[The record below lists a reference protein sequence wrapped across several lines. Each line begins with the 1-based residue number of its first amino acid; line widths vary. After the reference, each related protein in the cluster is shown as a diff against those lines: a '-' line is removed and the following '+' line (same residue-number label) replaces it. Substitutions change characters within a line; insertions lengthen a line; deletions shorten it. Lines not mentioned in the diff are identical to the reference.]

1 LALAGRCSHRFRA
14 ITLFRGGVTTKI
26 LKKQVLSAGIKRF
39 ELDAAEIARKA
50 QPGQFVVLRVN
61 EEGERIPLTVADTM
75 PDKGILVI
83 VLQEAGKSTKL
94 LGTLNEGDSILDL
107 IGPLGRPSHI
117 EKFGTVVC
125 VGGGVGTPEILPVA
139 RALRQAGNK
148 VISIIGFRNK
158 DLILMAD
165 EMRAVSDELI
175 VATDDGSNGNK
186 GFVTDML
193 NQVIAR
199 GEKIAHVFAV
209 GPVIMMKMVSKVTE
223 PHKIPTVVS
232 LNPIMLDATGMCGVC
247 RVEVGGETKLACVDG
262 PEFDGHKVDFDL
274 LMARLRTY
282 LPEEKQSLEMFESAH
297 AKGGCCGGK
306 GACR

>member
-1 LALAGRCSHRFRA
+1 M
-14 ITLFRGGVTTKI
+14 
-26 LKKQVLSAGIKRF
+26 LSAGIKRF

-50 QPGQFVVLRVN
+50 LPGQFVVLRVN

-83 VLQEAGKSTKL
+83 VFQEAGKSTKL

-117 EKFGTVVC
+117 ENFGTVVC

-175 VATDDGSNGNK
+175 VATDDGSNGTK

-193 NQVIAR
+193 NQVINR
-199 GEKIAHVFAV
+199 GEKLDHVFAV
-209 GPVIMMKMVSKVTE
+209 GPVIMMKMVSKVTL

-262 PEFDGHKVDFDL
+262 PEFDGHKVDFDQ

-282 LPEEKQSLEMFESAH
+282 LPEEKQSLEIFESAH
-297 AKGGCCGGK
+297 AKDGCCGGK
-306 GACR
+306 GACCA

>member
-1 LALAGRCSHRFRA
+1 M
-14 ITLFRGGVTTKI
+14 
-26 LKKQVLSAGIKRF
+26 LSAGIKRF

-50 QPGQFVVLRVN
+50 LPGQFVVLRVN

-83 VLQEAGKSTKL
+83 VFQEAGKSTKL

-175 VATDDGSNGNK
+175 VTTDDGSNGTK
-186 GFVTDML
+186 GFVTDVL
-193 NQVIAR
+193 NQVINR
-199 GEKIAHVFAV
+199 GEKLDHVFAV

-262 PEFDGHKVDFDL
+262 PEFDGHKVDFDQ

-282 LPEEKQSLEMFESAH
+282 LPEEKQSLEIFESAQP
-297 AKGGCCGGK
+297 KTGCCGGK
-306 GACR
+306 GGCR

>member
-1 LALAGRCSHRFRA
+1 M
-14 ITLFRGGVTTKI
+14 
-26 LKKQVLSAGIKRF
+26 
-39 ELDAAEIARKA
+39 DAAEIARKA
-50 QPGQFVVLRVN
+50 LPGQFVVLRVN

-83 VLQEAGKSTKL
+83 VFQEVGKSTKL
-94 LGTLNEGDSILDL
+94 LGSLNEGDSILDL

-125 VGGGVGTPEILPVA
+125 IGGGVGTPEIFPVA
-139 RALRQAGNK
+139 RALKQAGNK

-165 EMRAVSDELI
+165 EMKSVSDELI
-175 VATDDGSNGNK
+175 VSTDDGSNGTK

-193 NQVIAR
+193 KQVIDR
-199 GEKIAHVFAV
+199 GEKVDHVFAV
-209 GPVIMMKMVSKVTE
+209 GPVIMMKMVSKVSE
-223 PHKIPTVVS
+223 PYKIPTMVS

-247 RVEVGGETKLACVDG
+247 RVDVGGESKLACVDG
-262 PEFDGHKVDFDL
+262 PEFDGHQVDFDG

-282 LPEEKQSLEMFESAH
+282 LPEEKQSLELFEAAH
-297 AKGGCCGGK
+297 QTGGCCGGV
-306 GACR
+306 GRCTPDASRQTPGEGQNHA